1 MPLRYRINGTEPIL
15 FQSVDEWLRRM
26 GGGAHAESVIDR
38 IIHNA
43 VRIQM
48 GDVNMRQRTM
58 GSQA

>member
-1 MPLRYRINGTEPIL
+1 
-15 FQSVDEWLRRM
+15 M